1 MALLTFKGG
10 IHPDDGKSLAK
21 DKAIVEVKPK
31 GDLVYPV
38 SQHIGAPANPVV
50 AVGDHVL
57 KGQMIAEAGG
67 FVSAPIYASVS
78 GTVKAIAPHLNPTGG
93 RVNSIVIEN
102 DGEYK
107 EVEYPEVTPLEDMS
121 KEDILNAIGTA
132 GVVGMG
138 GAGFPTRVKLSPKE
152 PEKIDYI
159 IANCA
164 ECEPLLRLHR
174 QLLEKYAKEII
185 DTFHMIGETVGA
197 KEVIIGIKKAYTAT
211 IEAVKAVIGQYPEV
225 RLGLLDEVYPA
236 GDEVVLIY
244 ETTGKVVR
252 PGGLPIESGVAV
264 FNVETVYNVYRALNE
279 KTPVEDK
286 LVSVVAE
293 VEHPITVRVPI
304 GTPLEEGVALAGGVT
319 TKDAVYFVGGP
330 MMGNIGTGAQPVT
343 KTTNAILVLPKDHH
357 IIQKKLKKNSIDM
370 KRAAACCCQCTMCTD
385 LCPRH
390 LLGHPIEPN
399 KFMLAA
405 TCKDVQEP
413 NIFINTLFCSSCG
426 LCEMYSCFQGLSPRS
441 LMAEYK
447 GGLRAN
453 GIRPPKV
460 EAKPVGPE
468 REYRKVPMER
478 LMARLDL
485 TRYNREA
492 PLDESAV
499 PVKTVRILLS
509 QHIGAPAS
517 AIVKAGD
524 MVTKGQMIA
533 EPGKGLSVG
542 IHASVN
548 GLVTEVNEKYI
559 VIESQEGRAGNE

>member
-1 MALLTFKGG
+1 MDMKELSG
-10 IHPDDGKSLAK
+10 ILQQNG
-21 DKAIVEVKPK
+21 IV
-31 GDLVYPV
+31 
-38 SQHIGAPANPVV
+38 GA
-50 AVGDHVL
+50 
-57 KGQMIAEAGG
+57 
-67 FVSAPIYASVS
+67 
-78 GTVKAIAPHLNPTGG
+78 
-93 RVNSIVIEN
+93 
-102 DGEYK
+102 
-107 EVEYPEVTPLEDMS
+107 
-121 KEDILNAIGTA
+121 
-132 GVVGMG
+132 G
-138 GAGFPTRVKLSPKE
+138 GAGFPTYAKLDE
-152 PEKIDYI
+152 RAETI
-159 IANCA
+159 ILNCA

-174 QLLEKYAKEII
+174 QLLEKHAEEIV

-197 KEVIIGIKKAYTAT
+197 KEIIIGIKKAYKKT
-211 IEAVKAVIGQYPEV
+211 IAAVEAVIGKYPEA

-244 ETTGKVVR
+244 EVTGKVVR

-264 FNVETVYNVYRALNE
+264 FNVETVYNVYRAVHEN
-279 KTPVEDK
+279 TPVEDK

-293 VEHPITVRVPI
+293 VENPVTVRVPI
-304 GTPLEEGVALAGGVT
+304 GTPLDEVVACAGRVT
-319 TKDAVYFVGGP
+319 TPNPVYFVGGP

-343 KTTNAILVLPKDHH
+343 KTTNAILVLPEDHF

-399 KFMLAA
+399 RFMLAA
-405 TCKDVQEP
+405 TCKDIQEP
-413 NIFINTLFCSSCG
+413 NIFVNTMFCSSCG

-447 GGLRAN
+447 AGLRAN
-453 GIRPPKV
+453 GIRAPKV

-485 TRYNREA
+485 TKYNREA
-492 PLDESAV
+492 PLDESG
-499 PVKTVRILLS
+499 VKVKKVRILLS

-517 AIVKAGD
+517 AIVKQGD
-524 MVTKGQMIA
+524 KVTKGQMIA

-542 IHASVN
+542 IHASVT
-548 GLVTEVNEKYI
+548 GTVTEVNEKY
-559 VIESQEGRAGNE
+559 VIIETQEGRAGNE

>member
-211 IEAVKAVIGQYPEV
+211 IEAVKAVMGQYPEV

-304 GTPLEEGVALAGGVT
+304 GTPLEEVVALAGGVT